1 MRNDTDVFED
11 SRLQTTAFRRLL
23 NASNS
28 VGDAG
33 ETSVSVAAIL
43 LFYLTIFVFGSSA
56 LAAHCKG
63 WPEPGVNWSEC
74 NKSRLMLAGADLEGA
89 NLFGANFTMTDL
101 RDANLRFANLE
112 KAKLVRASLDGA
124 SARKTTF
131 ARAEAYRA
139 SFVRF
144 FAQDVSF
151 EGAELQRA
159 DFSRA
164 DLVRVNFEKSELGRA
179 KFGGAKLQDVHFS
192 RANLSRA
199 DFSGASFAGFSKFDR
214 SILFLTRIEGADLSA
229 ATGLQ
234 QSQIDTACG
243 DADTKLPPGLSVPA
257 SWPCMFD

>member
-1 MRNDTDVFED
+1 MMRNDADVFED
-11 SRLQTTAFRRLL
+11 FTRNATAVRWFL
-23 NASNS
+23 NAPNS
-28 VGDAG
+28 VGDTRG
-33 ETSVSVAAIL
+33 TVVSVAAML
-43 LFYLTIFVFGSSA
+43 LLTIFGFGSSA
-56 LAAHCKG
+56 LAAHCRG

-101 RDANLRFANLE
+101 RDANLRLANLE
-112 KAKLVRASLDGA
+112 KTKLVRASLAGA

-139 SFVRF
+139 SFFRF
-144 FAQDVSF
+144 SARDVSF
-151 EGAELQRA
+151 EGAELQRS
-159 DFSRA
+159 DFGQA

-179 KFGGAKLQDVHFS
+179 KFGGAKLEDVRFS

-199 DFSGASFAGFSKFDR
+199 DFSGASFAGVSAFDR
-214 SILFLTRIEGADLSA
+214 SVFFLTRIEGADLSA
-229 ATGLQ
+229 ATGLR

-243 DADTKLPPGLSVPA
+243 DASTKLPPGLSVPA